1 MKSKNYFLARA
12 AMTLLFALLCSV
24 GTWADGLKII
34 VGPTNGTTT
43 VIGDI
48 NGDGE
53 VDGNDVQEIVKFI
66 MQDPQATTDMSKV
79 DINCDN
85 LVNAADIV
93 TLTNIINSATEIVY
107 VSGEGETFAFQV
119 ETSKAYNVATT
130 AAWITIDPEA
140 KDGQHYVTVAMN
152 PSTEQR
158 MGIVT
163 VTSTDGTLSNSLTIV
178 QAGKEDGRYIDID
191 WEKATL
197 DSYDPETGVAVI
209 TFADEVPIMGEY
221 DVVMLPDEVGNLII
235 RVIEE
240 VTEVAGKTVTLKTME
255 GDMGNLFRDQE
266 FAFEFGGEGTASAR
280 GVSGSKPV
288 FRPEKV
294 EIFEDGKYVE
304 IYNANIANTR
314 GTRSLDTG
322 DLTISYE
329 GSDKKLWSLSDRGS
343 ITLKKGVLQVAMKGT
358 IEYAFKKEPW
368 YKVWKSSATKANVI
382 LEGNWDSDVLYS
394 VVTNTAAEINYD
406 NSTSYDDDDVLKA
419 NALKQRYTFKVGEIP
434 VQVVVDGDVK
444 CSYQANLMGV
454 GNITSGLKVGKHFKY
469 GIKVN
474 TQTEPEFVSEDVI
487 DRSRTSLS
495 YPQAFIGNPDY
506 LNSNCIGGLTVYPDI
521 TIGFYGI
528 GSRTFFRPVEQL
540 NLRAQSWEAN
550 HATNPGE
557 KAERVRVSRLTDVH
571 ILMRDIPSR
580 LLELSY
586 VYGKHISNLD
596 EEGHA
601 ETLVEYPE
609 YARITPD
616 DTNLMEGD
624 EQELEVT
631 AFHHNNV
638 TGEELPTELAWVD
651 FDVVGSGNNKI
662 VKKTDEYGKGKIKLK
677 FTKGSTLEEKVKY
690 RLYTKRGEYKEGV
703 WTSKLLAYNIKCE
716 TPSQEVEK
724 GAENVPVTFLL
735 QKAVAGTVTP
745 WANKR
750 VEFIATNGTVSPR
763 YNTTDANGNVKAFF
777 TPTNDAPEG
786 TVTAIV
792 IEEGVKKDWEG
803 RAVGTITVKGAP
815 CDTGDDNLNKAD
827 QQDNSVVVNNK
838 TTGATETC
846 DFNVGKSEWKKTTD
860 NIDFTAK
867 ITDQEGKMKG
877 ELGGFIPLTMIDLVN
892 ALTGTTF
899 ENSPGA
905 KVMFYLQQG
914 NTYVDGE
921 FAKFSG
927 QEVMGNLKPESKIM
941 IRKPCNTKKK
951 ARTRGDGDEE
961 EYTDEY
967 EVLIYLVFQNQNWN
981 NETHQME
988 PGDEFEIY
996 GKCTMPM
1003 HTPKITRF
1011 QVSTEKDWV
1020 KVGESVKVNLDSY
1033 AEEGAT
1039 WDWNDVEIVAQSP
1052 NYNDAYNGV
1061 DEGYFT
1067 WDATTQ
1073 TLTSVKSCDNKYVY
1087 VYFGLKSNPEVKR
1100 SIQIATGEGWKYTML
1115 KASKEEITDHA
1126 NSYPSFSFDFAPKD
1140 SENEKIDFNALEID
1154 PETNPDNY
1162 FSLQKTYG
1170 PQGWPI
1176 FVSSKTPPGEYTL
1189 RFWVKS
1195 NHDVNCTMKFIITP
1209 ENEE

>member
-1 MKSKNYFLARA
+1 MKKLFVFAWLMMLSIVTMAQTIIVVDKNDKCIPYDPDKVTSIEFQATPPGFTINMDGYA
-12 AMTLLFALLCSV
+12 DTYTFDMVKSIQGNPNFVFVEPEAV
-24 GTWADGLKII
+24 NVNADGEEVI
-34 VGPTNGTTT
+34 VQVRTN
-43 VIGDI
+43 VEF
-48 NGDGE
+48 E
-53 VDGNDVQEIVKFI
+53 VT
-66 MQDPQATTDMSKV
+66 PSAPW
-79 DINCDN
+79 
-85 LVNAADIV
+85 
-93 TLTNIINSATEIVY
+93 LTFD
-107 VSGEGETFAFQV
+107 SGENT
-119 ETSKAYNVATT
+119 
-130 AAWITIDPEA
+130 
-140 KDGQHYVTVAMN
+140 GQYYVKVAMN
-152 PSTEQR
+152 PSTEKR
-158 MGIVT
+158 TGYV
-163 VTSTDGTLSNSLTIV
+163 VLSSKDGTLACWLHV
-178 QAGKEDGRYIDID
+178 EQAGKDDSRYIDID
-191 WEKATL
+191 WEENTL
-197 DSYDPETGVAVI
+197 DSYDPETGIAVI
-209 TFADEVPIMGEY
+209 TFKDEVPIMGEY

-240 VTEVAGKTVTLKTME
+240 VTEVAGKTATLKTTQ

-266 FAFEFGGEGTASAR
+266 FAFEFGGDGTASAR
-280 GVSGSKPV
+280 GTSDSKPV

-294 EIFEDGKYVE
+294 EVFENGKYVE
-304 IYNANIANTR
+304 VYNANAARARRT
-314 GTRSLDTG
+314 LDTG

-329 GSDKKLWSLSDRGS
+329 SSDKELWSLSDRGS
-343 ITLKKGVLQVAMKGT
+343 IILKRGALQVSMKGT

-382 LEGNWDSDVLYS
+382 LEGNWDSDVLYR

-406 NSTSYDDDDVLKA
+406 NSTSYYDDDVLKA

-444 CSYQANLMGV
+444 CSYEANLMGV

-495 YPQAFIGNPDY
+495 YPQVFIGNPDY
-506 LNSNCIGGLTVYPDI
+506 LNSNCIGGLTVYPEI

-528 GSRTFFRPVEQL
+528 GSRTVFHPVEQL

-571 ILMRDIPSR
+571 ILMRDIPSS

-638 TGEELPTELAWVD
+638 TGEELPTEGAWVE

-662 VKKTDEYGKGKIKLK
+662 WKKTDENGKIKLK

-690 RLYTKRGEYKEGV
+690 RLYTKRDEYKESV

-763 YNTTDANGNVKAFF
+763 YNTTDADGYVKAFF

-786 TVTAIV
+786 EVIAIV
-792 IEEGVKKDWEG
+792 TEEGNTKDWEG
-803 RAVGTITVKGAP
+803 RATGKIIIKGGSKP
-815 CDTGDDNLNKAD
+815 CDTGDEQLNKAD
-827 QQDNSVVVNNK
+827 QQDNTVVVNNK
-838 TTGATETC
+838 TTGVTETR
-846 DFNVGKSEWKKTTD
+846 DFNVGRSEWKKTTD

-867 ITDQEGKMKG
+867 ITDQEGKMLG
-877 ELGGFIPLTMIDLVN
+877 ELGGFIPLTMIGVVN
-892 ALTGTTF
+892 ALTGSTF

-905 KVMFYLQQG
+905 KIIFYLQNG
-914 NTYVDGE
+914 NTYIDGE

-927 QEVMGNLKPESKIM
+927 QEAMGNLKPESKIM
-941 IRKPCNTKKK
+941 IRKPCNTTQPVS
-951 ARTRGDGDEE
+951 ARANRAPDDE

-967 EVLIYLVFQNQNWN
+967 EVLFYFVFQNEVWN
-981 NETHQME
+981 NETQQME
-988 PGDEFEIY
+988 PGDEYEIY

-1003 HTPKITRF
+1003 HTPKVTRF
-1011 QVSTEKDWV
+1011 QVSTETDWV
-1020 KVGESVKVNLDSY
+1020 KVGESVKVNLVSY

-1039 WDWNDVEIVAQSP
+1039 WDWNDVQIVAQSP
-1052 NYNDAYNGV
+1052 NYNDAYDGV

-1067 WDATTQ
+1067 WDAATQ
-1073 TLTSVKSCDNKYVY
+1073 TLTSVKSCDNKTVY
-1087 VYFGLKSNPEVKR
+1087 VYLGLKSNPSVKQ
-1100 SIQIATGEGWKYTML
+1100 SIWLATGEGWKYTTITP
-1115 KASKEEITDHA
+1115 SKTEVT
-1126 NSYPSFSFDFAPKD
+1126 YTGYGYMQFSFDWTPKD
-1140 SENEKIDFNALEID
+1140 SDDEKFDFNALEID
-1154 PETNPDNY
+1154 PSTNPNGY
-1162 FSLQKTYG
+1162 FSIPRTYA
-1170 PQGWPI
+1170 PQGWPLY
-1176 FVSSKTPPGEYTL
+1176 VNSDTPAGEYAV
-1189 RFWVKS
+1189 RFWIKS
-1195 NHDVNCTMKFIITP
+1195 NHDVNCTVKVIAYP
-1209 ENEE
+1209 DE